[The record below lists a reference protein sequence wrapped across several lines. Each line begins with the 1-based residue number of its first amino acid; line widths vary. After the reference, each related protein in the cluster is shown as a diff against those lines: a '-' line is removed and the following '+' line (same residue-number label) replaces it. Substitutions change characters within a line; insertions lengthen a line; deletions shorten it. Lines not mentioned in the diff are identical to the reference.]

1 MSKSAYKPKLSIKL
15 RRTFVKIFKNF
26 NFVLISIMAISLLS
40 AACVDNKKIEEA
52 NKLVDSANKKSNDA
66 KPLLTKAGDAFNKA
80 NDGMEDYDETRKQ
93 HEAALKSSMGDYDK
107 IIELYKGASADFN
120 SAAKLSDDATFKSYY
135 EASAKEI
142 DNLAAMATQ
151 SKSLVQAFVESKSI
165 EEYSKKLDEI
175 KGKIDALKKEGDDL
189 SAKVK
194 KLDEEVK
201 AKNK

>member
-1 MSKSAYKPKLSIKL
+1 MSRKSSQEL
-15 RRTFVKIFKNF
+15 RRNFVKIFRNI
-26 NFVLISIMAISLLS
+26 NFVLIAIVAVGLFES
-40 AACVDNKKIEEA
+40 ACVDNKKIEEA

-66 KPLLTKAGDAFNKA
+66 KPLLTKAGEAFSKA
-80 NDGMEDYDETRKQ
+80 NDGMDDFDETRKQ
-93 HEAALKSSMGDYDK
+93 NETALKASMGDYDK
-107 IIELYKGASADFN
+107 VIELYKGASADFN

-151 SKSLVQAFVESKSI
+151 SKSLVQAFIESKSI

-175 KGKIDALKKEGDDL
+175 KGKIDALKKEGDEL
-189 SAKVK
+189 TLKVK

>member
-1 MSKSAYKPKLSIKL
+1 MSRKSSQEL
-15 RRTFVKIFKNF
+15 RRNFVKIFRNI
-26 NFVLISIMAISLLS
+26 NFVLIAIVAVGLFAS
-40 AACVDNKKIEEA
+40 ACVDNKKIEEA

-66 KPLLTKAGDAFNKA
+66 KPLLTKAGEAFSKA
-80 NDGMEDYDETRKQ
+80 NDGMDDFDETRKQ
-93 HEAALKSSMGDYDK
+93 NETALKASMGDYDK
-107 IIELYKGASADFN
+107 VIELYKGASADFN

-151 SKSLVQAFVESKSI
+151 SKSLVQAFIESKSI

-175 KGKIDALKKEGDDL
+175 KGKIDSLKKEGDEL
-189 SAKVK
+189 TLKVK

>member
-1 MSKSAYKPKLSIKL
+1 M
-15 RRTFVKIFKNF
+15 KIFRNI
-26 NFVLISIMAISLLS
+26 NFVLIAIVAVGLFAS
-40 AACVDNKKIEEA
+40 ACVDNKKIEEA

-66 KPLLTKAGDAFNKA
+66 KPLLTKAGEAFSKA
-80 NDGMEDYDETRKQ
+80 NDGMDDFDETRKQ
-93 HEAALKSSMGDYDK
+93 NETALKASMGDYDK
-107 IIELYKGASADFN
+107 VIELYKGASADFN

-151 SKSLVQAFVESKSI
+151 SKSLVQAFIESKSI

-175 KGKIDALKKEGDDL
+175 KGKIDSLKKEGDEL
-189 SAKVK
+189 TLKVK

>member
-1 MSKSAYKPKLSIKL
+1 MSRKSSQEL
-15 RRTFVKIFKNF
+15 RRNFVKIFRNI
-26 NFVLISIMAISLLS
+26 NFVLIAIVAVGLFAS
-40 AACVDNKKIEEA
+40 ACVDNKKIEEA

-66 KPLLTKAGDAFNKA
+66 KPLLTKAGEAFSKA
-80 NDGMEDYDETRKQ
+80 NDGMDDFDETRKQ
-93 HEAALKSSMGDYDK
+93 NETALKASMGDYDK
-107 IIELYKGASADFN
+107 VIELYKGASADFN

-151 SKSLVQAFVESKSI
+151 SKSLVQAFIESKSI

-175 KGKIDALKKEGDDL
+175 KGKIDALKKEGDEL
-189 SAKVK
+189 TLKVK